1 MTSRKGRM
9 NAVLRR
15 EQQLE
20 ENIDMSIFRI
30 AQTLTLNGM
39 RERPVVRAMFNI
51 HLYT

>member
-20 ENIDMSIFRI
+20 NIDTSIFRI

-39 RERPVVRAMFNI
+39 RERPVVRAMFKI